1 MPITFP
7 KAPRAAAAKL
17 VGHLT
22 ELARERKLPHRMPQV
37 HLETL
42 SHSEAHGVYF
52 VPLDALAEGKL
63 LAAAKQTSWRYLLVQ
78 DNEPIAEAE
87 LTAGRR
93 GAKGPASRALEF
105 VSLTHGPFAPG
116 TVEALGAA
124 ERLPQVASADY
135 ELRVLRIPAVY
146 FVALWLHGA
155 NDDILIPMGDAP
167 AGLKRNEPYSEA
179 AVIDALR
186 GPAEQARRFDAAYQ
200 ERKSTRLERGSKR
213 RGRKK

>member
-22 ELARERKLPHRMPQV
+22 ELARERKLPHRMPQM

-63 LAAAKQTSWRYLLVQ
+63 LAAAKQTGWRYLLVQ
-78 DNEPIAEAE
+78 DDAAIGEAE
-87 LTAGRR
+87 LSAGRR
-93 GAKGPASRALEF
+93 GAKGPARSLEF
-105 VSLTHGPFAPG
+105 VGLTHGPFAPG

-155 NDDILIPMGDAP
+155 NGDILIPMGDAP

-200 ERKSTRLERGSKR
+200 ERKSKR
-213 RGRKK
+213 QQRGRKRGGRKK